1 MKTPTI
7 HNYLETLSNPSG
19 RFKTLSGIE
28 IVRSPDGLPLYTVH
42 SKSLDA
48 AVRCRGRERILCLP
62 LHGAEAVDLKDHVR
76 NRYLH
81 TSKNGDPDA
90 LRLLLREVLVFDD
103 RDESDRYD
111 ALLVDAPPSL
121 LSRRPAA
128 SPQPEEPAGER
139 YEVESSFEEGLAVA
153 RSGDRYGYVDRQGH
167 EIIPFRYD
175 WADTL
180 EEGLAVVK
188 IDDRFGLIDKKG
200 NTVLEPVFEDMRWN
214 ADNGVVPACDQEGD
228 WRLYSREGKLV
239 SQERF
244 DFIFDF
250 SGDLASVRRGDK
262 YGYIDR
268 GGTVI
273 IPFLYEEAYSFNED
287 GLATVVK
294 NGRVFAI
301 DTEGMV
307 FD

>member
-28 IVRSPDGLPLYTVH
+28 IVHTPDGQPLYTVH
-42 SKSLDA
+42 VKSLDA
-48 AVRCRGRERILCLP
+48 AVRCQGREMILCLP
-62 LHGAEAVDLKDHVR
+62 LSGVEAADLKDDVFK
-76 NRYLH
+76 RYLREAKGAG
-81 TSKNGDPDA
+81 TRA
-90 LRLLLREVLVFDD
+90 LLLLLREVLVFND

-111 ALLVDAPPSL
+111 ALLVEAPLSL
-121 LSRRPAA
+121 LSRRPTA
-128 SPQPEEPAGER
+128 SPQPEEPTGER
-139 YEVESSFEEGLAVA
+139 YEVESSFQEGLAVV
-153 RSGDRYGYVDRQGH
+153 RSGDRYGYVDREGC
-167 EIIPFRYD
+167 EVIPLRYD
-175 WADTL
+175 WADAL
-180 EEGLAVVK
+180 EEGLAVIK

-200 NTVLEPVFEDMRWN
+200 NTVLEPIFEDMRWH
-214 ADNGVVPACDQEGD
+214 ADNGVVLACDQEGG
-228 WRLYSREGKLV
+228 WRLYSRQGQPV
-239 SQERF
+239 SEERF

-268 GGTVI
+268 SGTVI

-294 NGRVFAI
+294 NRRMFTI